1 MDKIKR
7 QWSINDC
14 YASTADEFYPQFQI
28 VTIDERDFK
37 LAADIP
43 RLLRGEVL
51 QYDDSGYVENI
62 YGNKTVKEVV
72 DILEQEYPV
81 EPEEIER
88 VIELK
93 NSRIAQIQKR
103 INSLVLENQ
112 KEISDVEK
120 QIEEL
125 RKYIEKSKTS

>member
-14 YASTADEFYPQFQI
+14 YASTIDEFYPHFQI
-28 VTIDERDFK
+28 LTLDERDFK

-43 RLLRGEVL
+43 RLLRGEVYK
-51 QYDDSGYVENI
+51 YDDSGYVENI

-93 NSRIAQIQKR
+93 NSRIIEMQER
-103 INSLVLENQ
+103 IDFLIRENQ
-112 KEISDVEK
+112 KEISEIQR
-120 QIEEL
+120 QIENL
-125 RKYIEKSKTS
+125 REFVKS

>member
-14 YASTADEFYPQFQI
+14 YASTIDEFYPHFQI
-28 VTIDERDFK
+28 LTLDERDFK

-43 RLLRGEVL
+43 RLLRGEVYK
-51 QYDDSGYVENI
+51 YDDSGYVENI